1 MLPPACADH
10 LDRMGHDAVSV
21 LRIGMAATDD
31 GDVFDHA
38 AEQGRVVVTENFA
51 DFADILAERQ
61 NRGAPSVP
69 IVVVRRDS
77 FPRRGALANHLAQRL
92 HEWSQAN
99 PEPYVGL
106 YWA

>member
-1 MLPPACADH
+1 
-10 LDRMGHDAVSV
+10 MGHDAVSV
-21 LRIGMAATDD
+21 LRIPMAATDD

-38 AEQGRVVVTENFA
+38 AEEGRVVVTENFA
-51 DFADILAERQ
+51 DFADLLAERQ

-69 IVVVRRDS
+69 ILFVRCDS

-92 HEWSQAN
+92 HQWAQAN

-106 YWA
+106 CWP